1 MVDMTQAMAEFHE
14 RQAERALQA
23 QTETEHL
30 KQAVIGPLGAAGII
44 RVEVR
49 FDGCGDSGA
58 VQECECFDAEM
69 NTVPCP
75 ALAVAPFDYEV
86 AHEQTGETPML
97 LAAALDSLTYLAL
110 ERFHP
115 GWEINDG
122 SCGMLVIEVPEANF
136 VLECSLRYTGYDEHF
151 TGF

>member
-1 MVDMTQAMAEFHE
+1 MVDMTQVMADYHE

-30 KQAVIGPLGAAGII
+30 KQAVIGLLGAAGIT

-58 VQECECFDAEM
+58 VEECECFDADM

-75 ALAVAPFDYEV
+75 EVAVAPF
-86 AHEQTGETPML
+86 
-97 LAAALDSLTYLAL
+97 
-110 ERFHP
+110 
-115 GWEINDG
+115 
-122 SCGMLVIEVPEANF
+122 
-136 VLECSLRYTGYDEHF
+136 
-151 TGF
+151 

>member
-1 MVDMTQAMAEFHE
+1 MQVLAETQ
-14 RQAERALQA
+14 
-23 QTETEHL
+23 HL
-30 KQAVIGPLGAAGII
+30 KHAEIGLLGAAGIT

-58 VQECECFDAEM
+58 VEQCECFDADM

-75 ALAVAPFDYEV
+75 DVAAALFEYEV
-86 AHEQTGETPML
+86 GREPTGEAPKL

-110 ERFHP
+110 EQFHP

-122 SCGMLVIEVPEANF
+122 
-136 VLECSLRYTGYDEHF
+136 
-151 TGF
+151 

>member
-1 MVDMTQAMAEFHE
+1 MVDMTQVMTDYHE

-30 KQAVIGPLGAAGII
+30 KQAVIGLLGAAGIA

-58 VQECECFDAEM
+58 VEKCECFDADM

-75 ALAVAPFDYEV
+75 EVAVAPFEYEV
-86 AHEQTGETPML
+86 AREPTGEAPML

-122 SCGMLVIEVPEANF
+122 S
-136 VLECSLRYTGYDEHF
+136 
-151 TGF
+151 